1 MTDYIGRVAASYD
14 PEALRILEAARKAE
28 IRGRYWWCEDERCLK
43 ARRRRHRNAVP
54 VRNRG
59 GAVFCRSCGA
69 RDPRKW

>member
-14 PEALRILEAARKAE
+14 PEMLRRLELARQAE
-28 IRGRYWWCEDERCLK
+28 MRGRYWWCEQKRCMRI
-43 ARRRRHRNAVP
+43 RRRRNKGAGP

-59 GAVFCRSCGA
+59 GAVFCRACGA